1 MTSTTAE
8 RLARIETLLE
18 AAVVQRAEDRAG
30 MAQTIDAMAK
40 DIRAIRT
47 DLDADK
53 AALAELTNRGRGLL
67 IGVSLAA
74 GALGAYAEKLADKL
88 FG

>member
-1 MTSTTAE
+1 MTTTTVE
-8 RLARIETLLE
+8 RLTRIETLLE
-18 AAVVQRAEDRAG
+18 AAVGQRAEDRAA
-30 MAQTIDAMAK
+30 MNSTIEAMAK
-40 DIRAIRT
+40 DIKTIRV
-47 DLDADK
+47 DLDAEK
-53 AALAELTNRGRGLL
+53 AVRADLTSRGKGLL

>member
-1 MTSTTAE
+1 MTTTTVE
-8 RLARIETLLE
+8 RLTRIETLLE
-18 AAVVQRAEDRAG
+18 AAVGQRAEDRAD
-30 MAQTIDAMAK
+30 MNRTIAAMAT
-40 DIRAIRT
+40 DIKAIRT

-53 AALAELTNRGRGLL
+53 AALAEMTNRGRGLL

>member
-1 MTSTTAE
+1 MTNTTAE

-18 AAVVQRAEDRAG
+18 AAVIQRAEDRAG
-30 MAQTIDAMAK
+30 MAQTIDGMAK
-40 DIRAIRT
+40 DIKAIRT

>member
-1 MTSTTAE
+1 MTTTAE

-18 AAVVQRAEDRAG
+18 AAVGQRVQDRAD
-30 MAQTIDAMAK
+30 MHKTIDAMAA
-40 DIRAIRT
+40 DIKAIRV